1 MAAVQVASIQ
11 TLYARAIR
19 SRQFLLADRA
29 HQVQR
34 IAIMQQVQGLL
45 GMYQAP
51 LERNG
56 DGVDVGLPEPSASA
70 AKFGEQIIDAGHRHP
85 RFSSAA
91 EVLHGST
98 IIISRA
104 FTSAPELSL

>member
-1 MAAVQVASIQ
+1 
-11 TLYARAIR
+11 
-19 SRQFLLADRA
+19 
-29 HQVQR
+29 
-34 IAIMQQVQGLL
+34 
-45 GMYQAP
+45 MYQAA
-51 LERNG
+51 LERDG
-56 DGVDVGLPEPSASA
+56 DGVDVGLPEPSASASA